1 MANSDLTRIAGNI
14 GAMNS
19 LWSLSNINKQLS
31 VHQSRL
37 ASGKRINSAADDPAG
52 LTIATKMRARSEGL
66 KVALGNISDAKN
78 LTAVAE
84 SGLGRIND
92 ILVEMRNKAEA
103 GASDTMGVSERKA
116 LVQQMQAYAAQIDDI
131 VLQTK
136 WNDTKLIAGAF
147 DSGSLT
153 FQTGADEGDTTV
165 LTGLK
170 NLSASGVGSLLIA
183 EKSSSATV
191 TAGTDANSISSGE
204 ATSAT
209 INNNLSALSSGT
221 YTIEV
226 TYGGT
231 LGSSSSVRLLDSG
244 GNAMLI
250 QATNSQTA
258 AVAKS
263 RTGID
268 LSVATGAASVVDF
281 GNGLQATIAQM
292 GAPAPTA
299 NGTFTATVSYTSSGT
314 YTLKDAG
321 SNTIDENSTAD
332 KFAGYM
338 TFINAKLDTVTE
350 QLSKVGALTSR
361 LNFKEDQVSAAQINI
376 EGAYNRIMNA
386 DMAEEQVNASK
397 YQILQQTA
405 TAMLA
410 QANSAPQFILSLFR

>member
-170 NLSASGVGSLLIA
+170 NLSASGLGSLLIA
-183 EKSSSATV
+183 DKSTSATV

-204 ATSAT
+204 TTSAT
-209 INNNLSALSSGT
+209 INNNLSGLSSGT

-226 TYGGT
+226 TYSADGD
-231 LGSSSSVRLLDSG
+231 GSTVRLLDAG

-250 QATNSQTA
+250 QGSNSQTA

-263 RTGID
+263 RSVD
-268 LSVATGAASVVDF
+268 LKDAAATVDF
-281 GNGLQATIAQM
+281 GNGLQATIARFST
-292 GAPAPTA
+292 GGSPSAA
-299 NGTFTATVSYTSSGT
+299 GTYTATVSYTSSGT

-321 SNTIDENSTAD
+321 NNTIDENSTAD

-338 TFINAKLDTVTE
+338 TYINSKLDTVTE

>member
-170 NLSASGVGSLLIA
+170 NLSASGLGSLLIA
-183 EKSSSATV
+183 DKSTSATV

-209 INNNLSALSSGT
+209 INNNLSGLSSGT
-221 YTIEV
+221 YTVEV
-226 TYGGT
+226 AYSADGD
-231 LGSSSSVRLLDSG
+231 GSTVRLLDAG

-250 QATNSQTA
+250 QGTNSQTA
-258 AVAKS
+258 TVAKS
-263 RTGID
+263 R
-268 LSVATGAASVVDF
+268 SVNLKDAAATVDF
-281 GNGLQATIAQM
+281 GNGLQATIARFNT
-292 GAPAPTA
+292 GGSPSAA
-299 NGTFTATVSYTSSGT
+299 GTYTATVSYTSSGT

-321 SNTIDENSTAD
+321 NNTIDENSTAD

-338 TFINAKLDTVTE
+338 TYINSKLDTVTE